1 MTRREKHNLA
11 AHIVV
16 DIGEHL
22 ADLTIDEADEMIDEI
37 VSRLKTPRTRM
48 MILPDE
54 AGEPEFDEL
63 GRPEL
68 TDRERNQHGVFNR

>member
-1 MTRREKHNLA
+1 MTRQEKHKLT

-22 ADLTIDEADEMIDEI
+22 ADLSHDEADEMLDSIIE
-37 VSRLKTPRTRM
+37 SLQTRRTRM

-54 AGEPEFDEL
+54 RAEIEFDEL
-63 GRPEL
+63 DRPEITL
-68 TDRERNQHGVFNR
+68 AEMNR